1 MNAVDSNYIR
11 KVNVELKKN
20 DQLYNTQAVALML
33 GIESDLPYKK
43 QCRAI
48 ISFLRSKKRTNKLIE
63 KILNEVGEENLCCTL
78 VNVLYSLF
86 QPKSMTLRAPIPISE
101 EEYQNLIKRNQKRKL
116 RGKPRKLLEECLFI
130 KYCYCIKKI
139 YYRNLFKK
147 QFFDEDSPS
156 PYALCMS
163 SIYKNRKIKPPY
175 KASYKCRET
184 FDWYK

>member
-1 MNAVDSNYIR
+1 MNNVDSNYIR
-11 KVNVELKKN
+11 KVNIELKKN

-86 QPKSMTLRAPIPISE
+86 QPKSMTLR
-101 EEYQNLIKRNQKRKL
+101 
-116 RGKPRKLLEECLFI
+116 
-130 KYCYCIKKI
+130 
-139 YYRNLFKK
+139 
-147 QFFDEDSPS
+147 
-156 PYALCMS
+156 
-163 SIYKNRKIKPPY
+163 
-175 KASYKCRET
+175 
-184 FDWYK
+184 